1 MSNLKKYNASAF
13 FPKTPLDKKTLDI
26 LASAK
31 IGDSGNKSTGDVAS
45 EYRSSNSKKKF
56 THKVQENFLKR
67 YGIDP
72 KQFFD

>member
-1 MSNLKKYNASAF
+1 MNNSKKYNASAF
-13 FPKTPLDKKTLDI
+13 FPKTPLDKETLNI

-45 EYRSSNSKKKF
+45 EYQNSNPQKTFNRKE
-56 THKVQENFLKR
+56 QEDFLKR